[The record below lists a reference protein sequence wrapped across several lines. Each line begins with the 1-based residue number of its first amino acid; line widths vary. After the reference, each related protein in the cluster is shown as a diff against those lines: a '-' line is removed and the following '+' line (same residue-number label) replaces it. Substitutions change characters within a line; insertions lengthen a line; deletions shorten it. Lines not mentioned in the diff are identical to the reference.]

1 MIKHIVTWKLKEE
14 AEGNTKVENA
24 KKIKE
29 ILEALDGKIETLKA
43 IEVGINFNDS
53 TQAYDVVL
61 YSEFDTVEGLNIYQ
75 NHPEHVKAGTFI
87 KAVVT
92 DRIVVDYEV

>member
-43 IEVGINFNDS
+43 IEVGINFNDR
-53 TQAYDVVL
+53 L
-61 YSEFDTVEGLNIYQ
+61 
-75 NHPEHVKAGTFI
+75 
-87 KAVVT
+87 
-92 DRIVVDYEV
+92 